1 MKEGSPVDMMKENA
15 DLAEEMIPEEEAAE
29 NTAETAEDTP
39 RKETRAEKKQQ
50 KKLESTLAE
59 TEKELEKA
67 KEELAAS
74 NDRYMRMLAE
84 YDNYRKRT
92 QKEKDTIYA
101 DAYSDCIAS
110 LLPILDNLER
120 AGKSDNYEAVAK
132 GLELTVKAFDDAL
145 QKMGVTEIETKVFD
159 PNLHNAVM
167 HVEDDQ
173 YGESEIVEVF
183 QKGYC
188 KGDKVIRYAMV
199 KVAN

>member
-1 MKEGSPVDMMKENA
+1 MTEN
-15 DLAEEMIPEEEAAE
+15 EKVMENNEAADTE
-29 NTAETAEDTP
+29 TVVETETAEP
-39 RKETRAEKKQQ
+39 TRAEKKKT
-50 KKLESTLAE
+50 KKCEAE
-59 TEKELEKA
+59 IEALKKELEA
-67 KEELAAS
+67 KSAECDAA
-74 NDRYMRMLAE
+74 NDRYLRMMAE
-84 YDNYRKRT
+84 YENFRKRSA
-92 QKEKDTIYA
+92 KEKDGIYA
-101 DAYSDCIAS
+101 DAYSDCIAN

-120 AGKSDNYEAVAK
+120 AGKSDNFEAVAK

-145 QKMGVTEIETKVFD
+145 QKMGVTEIETKTFD